1 MPRKSRK
8 QIQAEIENIK
18 SELFDI
24 QTMRPGSLTQ
34 QYSACQRTGC
44 KCVDSI
50 HPQKHGPFYKLRYA
64 QGGKSTSQFIRPQFV
79 GEVRRQLAAY
89 KKFNTLTRKW
99 VALAVELSKME
110 LEEAR
115 SATPTMRWPQAS

>member
-1 MPRKSRK
+1 VWIPFTPKST
-8 QIQAEIENIK
+8 A
-18 SELFDI
+18 L
-24 QTMRPGSLTQ
+24 
-34 QYSACQRTGC
+34 
-44 KCVDSI
+44 
-50 HPQKHGPFYKLRYA
+50 FYKLRYA